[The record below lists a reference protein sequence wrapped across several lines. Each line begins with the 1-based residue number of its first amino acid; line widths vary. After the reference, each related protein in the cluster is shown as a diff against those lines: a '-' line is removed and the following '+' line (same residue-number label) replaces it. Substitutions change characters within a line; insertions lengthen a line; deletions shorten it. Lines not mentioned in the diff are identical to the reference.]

1 MTTETLGSARPA
13 AADAP
18 VKPGLAQVVRQL
30 VSAIG
35 RLGPGEL
42 AQLRRGEPTDPA
54 RPAFW
59 RLLFAVVEP
68 AGLVAAAEGDRRD
81 ADEKAWSVLCW
92 AIATVGADQA
102 NGYGLGRALRRAG
115 VSELRFARLLNGSPE
130 QLPDLIRGVVGQ
142 LASKGE
148 PLAATDLARLLG
160 LGGASQDSEG
170 VRRDIARDYFA
181 QDRRMG

>member
-1 MTTETLGSARPA
+1 MITDPAVSARSTPP
-13 AADAP
+13 DAP
-18 VKPGLAQVVRQL
+18 VKPGLDQVVRQL
-30 VSAIG
+30 VASID

-68 AGLVAAAEGDRRD
+68 AGLVAPAEGERRD

-102 NGYGLGRALRRAG
+102 RGYSLGRALRRAG
-115 VSELRFARLLNGSPE
+115 VSELRFARLLSGGPD
-130 QLPDLIRGVVGQ
+130 QLPDLVRGAISQ

-148 PLAATDLARLLG
+148 PFSATDLARLLG
-160 LGGASQDSEG
+160 LGSAALDADR
-170 VRRDIARDYFA
+170 VRRALARDYFA
-181 QDRRMG
+181 EDRRMG

>member
-1 MTTETLGSARPA
+1 MTTETPGSARTTPNAAPA
-13 AADAP
+13 
-18 VKPGLAQVVRQL
+18 KLGLAQVVRQL
-30 VSAIG
+30 VAAID

-68 AGLVAAAEGDRRD
+68 AGLVAAAEGERRN

-102 NGYGLGRALRRAG
+102 RGYGLGRALRRAG
-115 VSELRFARLLNGSPE
+115 VSELRFARLLSGSPE
-130 QLPDLIRGVVGQ
+130 QLPDLIRGVIGQ

-148 PLAATDLARLLG
+148 PFAATDLARLLG

-170 VRRDIARDYFA
+170 VRRDLARDYFA
-181 QDRRMG
+181 EDRRMG

>member
-1 MTTETLGSARPA
+1 MSTGFAESPGPVTPEA
-13 AADAP
+13 AA
-18 VKPGLAQVVRQL
+18 KPGLAHVVRQL
-30 VSAIG
+30 VAAIE

-102 NGYGLGRALRRAG
+102 RGHGLGRALRRAG
-115 VSELRFARLLNGSPE
+115 VSELRFARLLSGSPE
-130 QLPDLIRGVVGQ
+130 QLPNLIRGVMGQ
-142 LASKGE
+142 LASKSE
-148 PLAATDLARLLG
+148 PFAATDLARLLG
-160 LGGASQDSEG
+160 LGGASKDAES
-170 VRRDIARDYFA
+170 VRRDLARDYFA
-181 QDRRMG
+181 EDRRQG